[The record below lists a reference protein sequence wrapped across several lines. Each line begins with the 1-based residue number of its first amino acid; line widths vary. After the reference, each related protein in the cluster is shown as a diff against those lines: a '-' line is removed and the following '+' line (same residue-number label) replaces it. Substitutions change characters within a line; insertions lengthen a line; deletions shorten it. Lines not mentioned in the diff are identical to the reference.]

1 MDNML
6 QMNISNTVVTDI
18 IVEPVHA
25 YEALICNVYIM
36 CLMFIK
42 YLR

>member
-1 MDNML
+1 ML

-18 IVEPVHA
+18 IVKPVQVC
-25 YEALICNVYIM
+25 EVLICYVCVM

-42 YLR
+42 YLW